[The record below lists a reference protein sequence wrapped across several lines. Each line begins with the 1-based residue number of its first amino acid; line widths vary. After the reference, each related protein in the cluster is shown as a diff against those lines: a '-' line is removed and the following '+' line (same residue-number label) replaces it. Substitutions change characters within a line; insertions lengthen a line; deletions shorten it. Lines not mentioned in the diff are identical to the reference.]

1 MSISY
6 CGNCLPNLNL
16 YCRSVVYWENQAAPR
31 SQWCWWVWGVCLN
44 FGSAT
49 FLLHWPEGFLPLTAI
64 SGPRE
69 GWMKAGTGPRTPC
82 PLQCSPAQAP
92 QLSSSPTVLWE
103 RPRGSSSRLPLNFKI
118 HSGRAALKKG
128 SVWPFPCSA
137 LTEDVRRVLGGGSRD
152 GGRGGRGGFAA
163 GPEPAR
169 APVCSGGN

>member
-1 MSISY
+1 MLVGVGRVSEFRV
-6 CGNCLPNLNL
+6 CHLF
-16 YCRSVVYWENQAAPR
+16 AP
-31 SQWCWWVWGVCLN
+31 L
-44 FGSAT
+44 
-49 FLLHWPEGFLPLTAI
+49 
-64 SGPRE
+64 
-69 GWMKAGTGPRTPC
+69 AG
-82 PLQCSPAQAP
+82 
-92 QLSSSPTVLWE
+92 
-103 RPRGSSSRLPLNFKI
+103 RLPSTDSHLRTSRRVDEGRDRAQDPLPTAVQSCPGPTAQLQPHCSLGAAVRLQLEAAVKFKI